1 MKEPSECGDPSGLH
15 GWLSE
20 VYFSALLSGA
30 WDPLVRRLGLRASVD
45 DPLFGPASGA
55 ELPRYLAD
63 VASRLVAAEAT
74 FDKTTFTLGS
84 DRDVTEGVLELQ
96 HDGERVAVPVGV
108 VAVRRP
114 AREIAIRLYF
124 DAPRLGGSRVLRA
137 PLDAAAVDATVPP
150 AVAAHLRAMRE
161 GDIDGLVA
169 SFEVGGRVE
178 DSRGN
183 AYIKDA
189 SHNAIRDYYARI
201 FKSAPRG
208 ITWQSGGRADDGRV
222 CALEYTVDGTP
233 GVGRELNPG
242 LAVYEVG
249 ENGLLRALRLYDDT
263 PRAS

>member
-1 MKEPSECGDPSGLH
+1 MRRSVRS
-15 GWLSE
+15 SR
-20 VYFSALLSGA
+20 VALGSVLQ
-30 WDPLVRRLGLRASVD
+30 RASFRGVGPARAPAGTEGVGD

-178 DSRGN
+178 GFAWECLHQRCVPQRDTPDYLREEFQVGAPPESRG
-183 AYIKDA
+183 
-189 SHNAIRDYYARI
+189 
-201 FKSAPRG
+201 
-208 ITWQSGGRADDGRV
+208 SGGGADDGASARSN
-222 CALEYTVDGTP
+222 TRSSTP
-233 GVGRELNPG
+233 GSAGTESRPGRL
-242 LAVYEVG
+242 
-249 ENGLLRALRLYDDT
+249 
-263 PRAS
+263 